1 MRVKYKCIR
10 FGNYKRKWEMWRV
23 IQEWVSALGQA
34 FAYLEKAVWISPMG
48 KMGYAYKP
56 ASCSS
61 TQQECPLCAKHHSEL
76 CGEDN
81 AHRGINSRLLWSISV
96 ILWEFLGARI
106 GSGILAK
113 RPPQVRNDDG
123 NENEELRVALRY
135 VWWRQE
141 WQDLLVGYKG
151 MGVGCEIQDQSDIS
165 N

>member
-1 MRVKYKCIR
+1 MFHHEINTV
-10 FGNYKRKWEMWRV
+10 FT
-23 IQEWVSALGQA
+23 A
-34 FAYLEKAVWISPMG
+34 FI
-48 KMGYAYKP
+48 
-56 ASCSS
+56 
-61 TQQECPLCAKHHSEL
+61 
-76 CGEDN
+76 
-81 AHRGINSRLLWSISV
+81 SRLLWSISV

-151 MGVGCEIQDQSDIS
+151 IGVGCEIQDQSDIKLGGGWHLWDS
-165 N
+165 GDGRMRSGWGQRRQFGTYWISGDYDTFSCQMEKLKRQLSIFLVEPIK